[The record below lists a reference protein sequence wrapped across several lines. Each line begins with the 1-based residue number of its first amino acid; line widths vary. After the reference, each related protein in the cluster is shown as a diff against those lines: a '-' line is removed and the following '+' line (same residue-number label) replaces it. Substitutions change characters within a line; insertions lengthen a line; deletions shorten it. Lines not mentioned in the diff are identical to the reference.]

1 MEGRPRRGTQAAVG
15 GETALSR
22 LLLNTT
28 FLIDAERQAG
38 ELEACIADDDV
49 AIAAVTLAELLV
61 GVALAS
67 PRHRPARQAFVD
79 EIVDAIPVLSYD
91 TAVAEAHAALLTATR
106 QAGRPRGAHDLI
118 IAATAR
124 ATGKTVL
131 TADSTGCADLA
142 NVEIVVPD
150 RREPLAAVG
159 RGAD

>member
-1 MEGRPRRGTQAAVG
+1 MEGRPRRGAQAAVG
-15 GETALSR
+15 GGTALSR
-22 LLLNTT
+22 LLLDTT

-38 ELEACIADDDV
+38 ELEAFIADDDDV

-79 EIVDAIPVLSYD
+79 EVVDAIPVLSYD
-91 TAVAEAHAALLTATR
+91 TAVAEGHAALLTATR

-124 ATGKTVL
+124 ATGRTVL
-131 TADSTGCADLA
+131 TADSTGFADLA
-142 NVEIVVPD
+142 NVEIVD
-150 RREPLAAVG
+150 HG
-159 RGAD
+159 